1 MNGKKIL
8 ITGGSGSFGRKC
20 IEILL
25 ERYPEIAEI
34 RVFSRDELKHYEMQH
49 YCPWGK
55 HPALQYILGDIRHYE
70 RLAEAMQGVD
80 VVLHAAALKHVQ
92 MAEANPSEFISTN
105 IIGSENVLR
114 AALAQKVAKVVAIS
128 TDKAAAPTGLYG
140 ATKLCADKLFTA
152 QHRGETTFAVLR
164 YGNVM
169 GTSGSVVP
177 FFIKQKEKGR
187 LSVTHPD
194 MTRFHLSA
202 EQSIDFVL
210 DVLEK
215 MRGREIFVPKL
226 PSFRVV
232 DLAKAIAP
240 EAEIEWIGLR
250 SGEKLHE
257 DMIAQADALQTIET
271 ERYFMIVPEP
281 KSAYLQWHAAKPVAA
296 DFAYNSQHNQHW
308 LSVEELRHLAA
319 AHQSI

>member
-70 RLAEAMQGVD
+70 RLHDAMQGVD
-80 VVLHAAALKHVQ
+80 VVVHAAALKHVQ

-105 IIGSENVLR
+105 IIGSENVCR
-114 AALAQKVAKVVAIS
+114 AALAQKVGKVVAIS

-152 QHRGETTFAVLR
+152 QHRGESIFAVLR

-281 KSAYLQWHAAKPVAA
+281 KSVYLQWHKAEAVAE

-308 LSVEELRHLAA
+308 LSVEDLRHLVAA
-319 AHQSI
+319 YQSI